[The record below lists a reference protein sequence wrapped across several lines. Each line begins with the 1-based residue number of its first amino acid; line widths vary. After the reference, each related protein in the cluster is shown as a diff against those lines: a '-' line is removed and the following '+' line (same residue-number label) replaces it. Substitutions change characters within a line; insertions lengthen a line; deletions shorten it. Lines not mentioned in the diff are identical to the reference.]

1 MIIKTLAE
9 LREAD
14 ERSLVFGPD
23 GVGGRMRPEDAAEY
37 QQQVIAR
44 HELSAAV
51 ADSTRQTFEQL
62 REIYAYGALCY
73 PIYTMIDDQGLLVFE
88 QALRDRFIE
97 SHKGTVT
104 FIHGSTG
111 QDRDVQAEKY
121 EDVSEFLRSKDGK
134 KYLLRVGNGP
144 ETMRFN
150 GMLTSLLAWAR
161 RLGMLRGQRNRF
173 VEQAIMRLRNHAA
186 HPSGYHLTDP
196 VEAART
202 ISDLAEIINH
212 LWGSLTPGGRLYPAP
227 AEREI
232 VAVAW
237 NKASGTVACARVA
250 AELAAARD
258 QVSPGGPDIGDWAC
272 VLIRGVPWERD
283 LCQFDSRYEASR
295 FPAEW
300 LWGPGSVRDALAWAS
315 ETQPEGDVID
325 ALDRYFMLRYSGGL
339 LYLPQDPR
347 IAAAAVGSER
357 DGIWFVLRADAPDA
371 AFSHQRQALAGGYG
385 CREDRECPACP
396 VETIGRGTWHEAM
409 SLLRARGIDSQPLN
423 VPDVRVPAPR
433 RPPRCNRILD
443 GCWDIPKEAR

>member
-9 LREAD
+9 LQEAD
-14 ERSLVFGPD
+14 ERTLVFSPYGL
-23 GVGGRMRPEDAAEY
+23 GGRMRPEDAAEY

-44 HELSAAV
+44 HELSEAV
-51 ADSTRQTFEQL
+51 AEGTRQTFEQL
-62 REIYAYGALCY
+62 REICAYGVLSY
-73 PIYTMIDDQGLLVFE
+73 PIYTITADQGLLVFE

-97 SHKGTVT
+97 FHKGTVT

-111 QDRDVQAEKY
+111 QDRDVKAEKY
-121 EDVSEFLRSKDGK
+121 EDVSAFLRSKDGEK
-134 KYLLRVGNGP
+134 CLLRVGDGP
-144 ETMRFN
+144 ERMRFN
-150 GMLTSLLAWAR
+150 GMLTGLLAWAR

-173 VEQAIMRLRNHAA
+173 VEQAIRRLRNYAA
-186 HPSGYHLTDP
+186 HPSGYHLTGP

-237 NKASGTVACARVA
+237 NEASGTVACARVA

-272 VLIRGVPWERD
+272 VLVRGVPWDRD

-295 FPAEW
+295 LPAEL

-325 ALDRYFMLRYSGGL
+325 ALDRYFMLRCSGGL

-347 IAAAAVGSER
+347 IAAAAADSER
-357 DGIWFVLRADAPDA
+357 DGTWFVLRADAPDE
-371 AFSHQRQALAGGYG
+371 AFNHQRQALAGGYG
-385 CREDRECPACP
+385 CREDRECPECP
-396 VETIGRGTWHEAM
+396 VETIGSGTWHEAM
-409 SLLRARGIDSQPLN
+409 SLLRARGIDPQQLD
-423 VPDVRVPAPR
+423 VPDVRVPAPI
-433 RPPRCNRILD
+433 RPPRYNRILD